1 MAGNRLDAKSAAFRD
16 AVEAV
21 VREFSDGDTEEY
33 FRRWR
38 QLHNW
43 GMDRAH
49 GDVNKKNKLK
59 DLLMKKTG
67 GRCQDCDKPFQRSEL
82 QMHRL
87 DQKFALDPTTN
98 FGYFEE
104 NVALLC
110 RPCHDLR

>member
-1 MAGNRLDAKSAAFRD
+1 MAGKKLDVTSAAFRD

-21 VREFSDGDTEEY
+21 VLKFSGGDKTEY
-33 FRRWR
+33 YRRWR

-49 GDVNKKNKLK
+49 GDVNKKTKLK
-59 DLLMKKTG
+59 TLLIQRTG
-67 GRCQDCDKPFQRSEL
+67 STCQDCGSTFQRSEL

-87 DQKFALDPTTN
+87 DPQSELDDANN
-98 FGYFEE
+98 FGYFDG